1 MINKKLVAP
10 KDGLVGLKE
19 NFVSDLLSGFIV
31 SLLALPLSLGIATAS
46 DFPNPMYGVLTAII
60 GGMIVSLMAGSL
72 MTIKGAAAGLI
83 VICAG
88 SVAAFGG
95 GEVGWEMTLGVIVVA
110 SIFQVLFGL
119 LKLGKLSDFF
129 PLSAVH
135 GMLAAIGIIIISK
148 QLHILLGVN
157 PVNQEGKPMVEP
169 LELIEALPS
178 TFAKI
183 SQNIPVV
190 VTGLVCLALVMGLPL
205 LPFKKLKKV
214 PVPMIV
220 LIVAI
225 PLAMFLGLGGIKGAL
240 LKFDKPFLDIIKIN
254 VSFGGISQIGTFI
267 QYVILFAII
276 GSLESL
282 LTAKAIDLMDPY
294 RRKSNFNK
302 DLMAVGTGNIL
313 AGLFGG
319 LPMISEVARSSANVS
334 NGGKT
339 RWSNFFHGLFLL
351 LFMLFLIPIIQ
362 MIPKTALAAMLIG
375 VGIKLAHPKEFIHA
389 YHIGKEQFIVFV
401 VTILFTL
408 GIDLLVG
415 IAAGIIT
422 EIIINLVNGKPINR
436 SFKAAIDII
445 ETTLGV
451 YSVQINDAAVFSN
464 FMGIK
469 NKLYSIPEG
478 NQITIDVSNCKLIDH
493 SAMEN
498 FHLFEHDYN
507 ATGGKVEIVGF
518 DDHIPVSNHTFSARK
533 KKILANNL

>member
-1 MINKKLVAP
+1 MENKTNSLTP
-10 KDGLVGLKE
+10 KDGILGLKQ
-19 NFVSDLLSGFIV
+19 NFTSDILSGFIV

-60 GGMIVSLMAGSL
+60 GGMIVSLFAGSL
-72 MTIKGAAAGLI
+72 LTIKGPAAGLI

-95 GEVGWEMTLGVIVVA
+95 GEMGWQMTLGVILVA
-110 SIFQVLFGL
+110 SVLQILFGF

-148 QLHILLGVN
+148 QLHILLGVSPTN
-157 PVNQEGKPMVEP
+157 AEGKPMVEP
-169 LELIEALPS
+169 LELIAALPS

-183 SQNIPVV
+183 SQNLAVV
-190 VTGLVCLALVMGLPL
+190 KTGLVCLALVLGIPMIPNKWI
-205 LPFKKLKKV
+205 KKI
-214 PVPMIV
+214 PVPMLV

-225 PLAMFLGLGGIKGAL
+225 PLAMFLGLKDIKGAL
-240 LKFDKPFLDIIKIN
+240 LHFDKPFLELVKVN
-254 VSFGGISQIGTFI
+254 VSFKGVNQIGTFI

-282 LTAKAIDLMDPY
+282 LTAKAIDLSDPF

-302 DLMAVGTGNIL
+302 DLIAVGTGNVF
-313 AGLFGG
+313 AGIFGG

-339 RWSNFFHGLFLL
+339 RWANFFHGLFLL
-351 LFMLFLIPIIQ
+351 LFMLLLIPVIQ
-362 MIPKTALAAMLIG
+362 LIPKAALAAMLIG

-389 YHIGKEQFIVFV
+389 LHIGKEQFIVFV
-401 VTILFTL
+401 VTIIFTL

-422 EIIINLVNGKPINR
+422 EIIINLINGKPLNR
-436 SFKAAIDII
+436 SFKSSVEINE
-445 ETTLGV
+445 ETEGIYMV
-451 YSVQINDAAVFSN
+451 NINDAAVFSN

-469 NKLYSIPEG
+469 NKLYAIPNG
-478 NQITIDVSNCKLIDH
+478 KRVFIDLSNCKLVDH

-498 FHLFEHDYN
+498 LHHFEQDYYE
-507 ATGGKVEIVGF
+507 AGGEVELIGL
-518 DDHIPVSNHTFSARK
+518 DDHQPVANHKLSARK
-533 KKILANNL
+533 KK